1 MKKLLILMITLFM
14 LAAGCQSDNE
24 TKKTDS
30 SQPIQQLSNGELND
44 QNVSK
49 QAEEV
54 LQKKNHLQDLQAIND
69 DKKLLIAAQVPHN
82 ERFQM
87 KKIEKKLTGQ
97 AEKQF
102 SGHNVTLSLDKKIHL
117 EVEKLKQ
124 QLANGKINKKKLTT
138 EINRIIK
145 LSKEKT

>member
-1 MKKLLILMITLFM
+1 MKKLLTLMITLFA

-87 KKIEKKLTGQ
+87 KKIEKRLTEQ

-124 QLANGKINKKKLTT
+124 QLANGKINEKKLTT